1 MKKVFIMSNDKTFE
15 RGVMEA
21 LPISLY
27 NVSTPS
33 VEVAS
38 LYSYMLQFHP
48 DVIII
53 HNSYIKGYYR
63 LIDMLL
69 QSKRLYVIYA
79 SALLEEGALYN
90 ALSSSRFFM
99 MDDRSYF
106 GLPMI
111 IRIMERD
118 TQLIEAYASENEKL
132 KAKVLEGGL
141 VKKAKNYLMENRHM
155 SEDEAYKYIL
165 KLSMDNRCTK
175 AEIAKNILNGV
186 VK

>member
-1 MKKVFIMSNDKTFE
+1 
-15 RGVMEA
+15 
-21 LPISLY
+21 
-27 NVSTPS
+27 
-33 VEVAS
+33 
-38 LYSYMLQFHP
+38 
-48 DVIII
+48 
-53 HNSYIKGYYR
+53 
-63 LIDMLL
+63 
-69 QSKRLYVIYA
+69 
-79 SALLEEGALYN
+79 
-90 ALSSSRFFM
+90 M
-99 MDDRSYF
+99 MDDRSNF
-106 GLPMI
+106 SLPMI

-141 VKKAKNYLMENRHM
+141 VKKAKSYLMENRHM

>member
-1 MKKVFIMSNDKTFE
+1 MTRHLKE
-15 RGVMEA
+15 ELWRHY
-21 LPISLY
+21 LSL
-27 NVSTPS
+27 
-33 VEVAS
+33 
-38 LYSYMLQFHP
+38 LQFHP

-90 ALSSSRFFM
+90 ALSSSRFFFFFY
-99 MDDRSYF
+99 RSYF
-106 GLPMI
+106 SLPMI

-141 VKKAKNYLMENRHM
+141 VKKAKTYLMENEHM

-165 KLSMDNRCTK
+165 KLSMDKRTSK
-175 AEIAKNILNGV
+175 AEIAKQILNGV

>member
-1 MKKVFIMSNDKTFE
+1 
-15 RGVMEA
+15 
-21 LPISLY
+21 
-27 NVSTPS
+27 
-33 VEVAS
+33 
-38 LYSYMLQFHP
+38 
-48 DVIII
+48 
-53 HNSYIKGYYR
+53 
-63 LIDMLL
+63 
-69 QSKRLYVIYA
+69 
-79 SALLEEGALYN
+79 
-90 ALSSSRFFM
+90 M

-141 VKKAKNYLMENRHM
+141 VKKAKSYLMENRHM

>member
-21 LPISLY
+21 LPISEY
-27 NVSTPS
+27 NVSTPT
-33 VEVAS
+33 VEAAS

-90 ALSSSRFFM
+90 ALSSFSL
-99 MDDRSYF
+99 Y
-106 GLPMI
+106 
-111 IRIMERD
+111 
-118 TQLIEAYASENEKL
+118 T
-132 KAKVLEGGL
+132 
-141 VKKAKNYLMENRHM
+141 
-155 SEDEAYKYIL
+155 
-165 KLSMDNRCTK
+165 
-175 AEIAKNILNGV
+175 
-186 VK
+186 

>member
-1 MKKVFIMSNDKTFE
+1 MKKVFVLSQDKTFE

-21 LPISLY
+21 LPISEY
-27 NVSTPS
+27 NVSTPT
-33 VEVAS
+33 VEAAS

-106 GLPMI
+106 SLPMI

-118 TQLIEAYASENEKL
+118 TH
-132 KAKVLEGGL
+132 
-141 VKKAKNYLMENRHM
+141 HM